1 MITGK
6 RQDPQTNAFFSNRG
20 DYLSHKTKTIVIWR
34 PRASM
39 KWVRPLQKKVFFM
52 LERNISTINKSSGAT
67 RVSIEV

>member
-52 LERNISTINKSSGAT
+52 RSETFLLSIKVAELLEL
-67 RVSIEV
+67 V